1 MTDLASQ
8 YFLRFI
14 IAAMHFTDLVRYLGN
29 SAFAPEGVDDG
40 TSVLVPD
47 TELLGCLLDLDT
59 GVRSQQLDQLV
70 PLLIRNSII
79 LPHHFSPTI
88 IE

>member
-1 MTDLASQ
+1 ME

-14 IAAMHFTDLVRYLGN
+14 NAAMNFTDLVRYLGN
-29 SAFAPEGVDDG
+29 SAFAPEGVNDG
-40 TSVLVPD
+40 AGILVPD
-47 TELLGCLLDLDT
+47 TELLGCLLDLDR
-59 GVRSQQLDQLV
+59 GVRSQQLDQLA

>member
-1 MTDLASQ
+1 MLAINRS
-8 YFLRFI
+8 
-14 IAAMHFTDLVRYLGN
+14 DLVWYLGH
-29 SAFAPEGVDDG
+29 SACAPEGKDDG
-40 TSVLVPD
+40 ASVLVPD